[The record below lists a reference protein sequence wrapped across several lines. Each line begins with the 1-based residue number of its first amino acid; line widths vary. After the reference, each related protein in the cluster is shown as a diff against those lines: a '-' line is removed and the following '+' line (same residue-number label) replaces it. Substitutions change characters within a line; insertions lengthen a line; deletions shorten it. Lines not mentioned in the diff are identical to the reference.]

1 MTSEN
6 AGSCG
11 FEVRRSLPQGMARR
25 RMSGGEHWRAA
36 ARGATGTAG
45 WRETLRRMARLRWTV
60 VFDPPRDG
68 AANMAVDH
76 ALAET
81 VEPDAG
87 WLRLYRWVRPTLSLG
102 RNEPAAGFYDFERA
116 GRLGV
121 DVVRRPT
128 GGRGVLH
135 DAELTYSVVVPVAAV
150 GRLRAAYGV
159 VHAGLAAGLRS
170 LGADARLAAG
180 VAPGP
185 PRAGACFDATA
196 GGEVVAGGRKLAGSA
211 QARIGRALLQH
222 GSVLIDG
229 TQGLI
234 GELHRPSPDP
244 DIPPASTT
252 LREQLGRVPSW
263 REVATAVTEGLATE
277 LGTEIAAGELPRMVT
292 RLIEPLERHYRS
304 REWTLRR

>member
-1 MTSEN
+1 
-6 AGSCG
+6 
-11 FEVRRSLPQGMARR
+11 
-25 RMSGGEHWRAA
+25 MSGAA
-36 ARGATGTAG
+36 A
-45 WRETLRRMARLRWTV
+45 WRETVRRMARLRWTV

-76 ALAET
+76 ALAEA

-102 RNEPAAGFYDFERA
+102 RNEPAADVYDFARA
-116 GRLGV
+116 GRLGI

-135 DAELTYSVVVPVAAV
+135 DAELTYAVVAPVAAA
-150 GRLRAAYGV
+150 GRLRAAYAV

-196 GGEVVAGGRKLAGSA
+196 GGEVVAGGRKLTGSA

-229 TQGLI
+229 TQDVV
-234 GELHRPSPDP
+234 GELCRGPAGSGT
-244 DIPPASTT
+244 PPASTT
-252 LREQLGRVPSW
+252 LREQLGRAPSW
-263 REVATAVTEGLATE
+263 AEVATAVAEGLAAE
-277 LGTEIAAGELPRMVT
+277 LGAEMAEGELPRPAM
-292 RLIEPLERHYRS
+292 RRIGSLERHYRS

>member
-1 MTSEN
+1 
-6 AGSCG
+6 
-11 FEVRRSLPQGMARR
+11 
-25 RMSGGEHWRAA
+25 MSGGAQWQDA
-36 ARGATGTAG
+36 ARQVAG
-45 WRETLRRMARLRWTV
+45 GVALRETVCRMARLRWTV

-81 VEPDAG
+81 VEPGAA
-87 WLRLYRWVRPTLSLG
+87 WLRLYRWLRPTLSLG
-102 RNEPAAGFYDFERA
+102 RNEPAAGAYDFERA
-116 GRLGV
+116 ERLGI

-135 DAELTYSVVVPVAAV
+135 DAELTYAVVAPVAAA
-150 GRLRAAYGV
+150 GRLRAAYAV

-185 PRAGACFDATA
+185 PRAGACFEATA

-222 GSVLIDG
+222 GSILIDG
-229 TQGLI
+229 TQERV
-234 GELHRPSPDP
+234 GELRRQSPDA
-244 DIPPASTT
+244 DTPPASTT
-252 LREQLGRVPSW
+252 LREQLCRAPSW

-277 LGTEIAAGELPRMVT
+277 LGTEIVTGELPRRVT
-292 RLIEPLERHYRS
+292 RLIGPLERHYRS

>member
-1 MTSEN
+1 
-6 AGSCG
+6 
-11 FEVRRSLPQGMARR
+11 
-25 RMSGGEHWRAA
+25 
-36 ARGATGTAG
+36 
-45 WRETLRRMARLRWTV
+45 MARLRWTV

-102 RNEPAAGFYDFERA
+102 RNEPAADAYDFARA
-116 GRLGV
+116 ERLGV

-135 DAELTYSVVVPVAAV
+135 DAELTYAVVAPVAAA
-150 GRLRAAYGV
+150 GRLRAAYAV
-159 VHAGLAAGLRS
+159 VHAGLAAGLRC

-180 VAPGP
+180 AAAGTPQ
-185 PRAGACFDATA
+185 AGACFDATA
-196 GGEVVAGGRKLAGSA
+196 GGEVVAGGRKLTGSA

-229 TQGLI
+229 TQDVV
-234 GELHRPSPDP
+234 GELCRQPAVAGTA
-244 DIPPASTT
+244 PASTT
-252 LREQLGRVPSW
+252 LREQLGRAPSW
-263 REVATAVTEGLATE
+263 EEVATAVADGLAAE
-277 LGTEIAAGELPRMVT
+277 LGTGMVGGELPQPAMR
-292 RLIEPLERHYRS
+292 RKGSLERHYRS

>member
-1 MTSEN
+1 
-6 AGSCG
+6 
-11 FEVRRSLPQGMARR
+11 
-25 RMSGGEHWRAA
+25 
-36 ARGATGTAG
+36 
-45 WRETLRRMARLRWTV
+45 MARLRWTV

-76 ALAET
+76 ALADT
-81 VEPDAG
+81 VEPDEG

-102 RNEPAAGFYDFERA
+102 RHEPAADIYDFARA
-116 GRLGV
+116 GRLGI

-135 DAELTYSVVVPVAAV
+135 DAELTYAVVAPVAAA
-150 GRLRAAYGV
+150 GRLRAAYAV
-159 VHAGLAAGLRS
+159 VHAGLAAGLRA

-196 GGEVVAGGRKLAGSA
+196 GGEVVAGGRKLTGSA

-229 TQGLI
+229 SQDVV
-234 GELHRPSPDP
+234 GELCRRPAAAGTAA
-244 DIPPASTT
+244 ASTT
-252 LREQLGRVPSW
+252 LREQLGRAPSW
-263 REVATAVTEGLATE
+263 EEVATAVAEGLAAE
-277 LGTEIAAGELPRMVT
+277 LGAGMAEGELPQPAMRRMGS
-292 RLIEPLERHYRS
+292 LERHYRS

>member
-1 MTSEN
+1 M
-6 AGSCG
+6 
-11 FEVRRSLPQGMARR
+11 
-25 RMSGGEHWRAA
+25 
-36 ARGATGTAG
+36 
-45 WRETLRRMARLRWTV
+45 
-60 VFDPPRDG
+60 FDPPRDG

-102 RNEPAAGFYDFERA
+102 RHEPAADVYDFARA
-116 GRLGV
+116 ERLGV

-135 DAELTYSVVVPVAAV
+135 DAELTYAVVAPVASA
-150 GRLRAAYGV
+150 GRLRAAYAV
-159 VHAGLAAGLRS
+159 VHAGLAAGLRA

-180 VAPGP
+180 AAPGP

-196 GGEVVAGGRKLAGSA
+196 GGEVVAGGRKLTGSA

-229 TQGLI
+229 SQDVVGDLCRQPAVAGT
-234 GELHRPSPDP
+234 S
-244 DIPPASTT
+244 PASTT
-252 LREQLGRVPSW
+252 LREQLARAPSW
-263 REVATAVTEGLATE
+263 EEVATAVTQGLSAE
-277 LGTEIAAGELPRMVT
+277 LGIEMVEGELPQPALRRMGS
-292 RLIEPLERHYRS
+292 LERYYRS
-304 REWTLRR
+304 PEWTRRR

>member
-1 MTSEN
+1 
-6 AGSCG
+6 
-11 FEVRRSLPQGMARR
+11 
-25 RMSGGEHWRAA
+25 
-36 ARGATGTAG
+36 
-45 WRETLRRMARLRWTV
+45 MARLRWTV

-76 ALAET
+76 ALADT
-81 VEPDAG
+81 VEPDEG

-102 RNEPAAGFYDFERA
+102 RHEPAADVYDFARA
-116 GRLGV
+116 ERLGV

-135 DAELTYSVVVPVAAV
+135 DAELTYAVVAPIAAA
-150 GRLRAAYGV
+150 GRLRAAYAV
-159 VHAGLAAGLRS
+159 VHAGLAAGLRA

-180 VAPGP
+180 VVPGP

-196 GGEVVAGGRKLAGSA
+196 GGEVVAGGRKLTGSA

-229 TQGLI
+229 TQDMVDRLC
-234 GELHRPSPDP
+234 RQ
-244 DIPPASTT
+244 PAIAGTPTGSTT
-252 LREQLGRVPSW
+252 LREELGRAPSW
-263 REVATAVTEGLATE
+263 TEVATAVAEGFAAE
-277 LGTEIAAGELPRMVT
+277 LGIEMAEGEPPQRAM
-292 RLIEPLERHYRS
+292 RRIKPLERHYRS

>member
-1 MTSEN
+1 
-6 AGSCG
+6 
-11 FEVRRSLPQGMARR
+11 
-25 RMSGGEHWRAA
+25 MSGGTPWHDAAREVAA
-36 ARGATGTAG
+36 AAG
-45 WRETLRRMARLRWTV
+45 WRETVRRMARLRWTV

-102 RNEPAAGFYDFERA
+102 RNEPAADIYDFARA
-116 GRLGV
+116 RRRGI

-135 DAELTYSVVVPVAAV
+135 DAELTYAVVVPVARAR
-150 GRLRAAYGV
+150 RLRAAYAA
-159 VHAGLAAGLRS
+159 VHAGLAVGLRS
-170 LGADARLAAG
+170 LGAEARLAAG
-180 VAPGP
+180 VAPGR

-196 GGEVVAGGRKLAGSA
+196 GGEVVAGGRKLTGSA

-229 TQGLI
+229 TQDVVGVLCR
-234 GELHRPSPDP
+234 RPAVAGT
-244 DIPPASTT
+244 PPASTT
-252 LREQLGRVPSW
+252 LREQLGRAPSW
-263 REVATAVTEGLATE
+263 SEVATAALEGLAAE
-277 LGTEIAAGELPRMVT
+277 LGTDMAEGELPRRAM
-292 RLIEPLERHYRS
+292 RRIRSLERHYRS
-304 REWTLRR
+304 REWTLRL

>member
-1 MTSEN
+1 M
-6 AGSCG
+6 
-11 FEVRRSLPQGMARR
+11 
-25 RMSGGEHWRAA
+25 
-36 ARGATGTAG
+36 
-45 WRETLRRMARLRWTV
+45 

-102 RNEPAAGFYDFERA
+102 RNEPAADVYDFARA
-116 GRLGV
+116 GRLGI

-135 DAELTYSVVVPVAAV
+135 DAELTYAVVAPVAAA
-150 GRLRAAYGV
+150 GRLRAAYAV
-159 VHAGLAAGLRS
+159 VHAGLAAGLRA

-180 VAPGP
+180 MATGP

-196 GGEVVAGGRKLAGSA
+196 GGEVVVGGRKLTGSA

-229 TQGLI
+229 TQATVRRLCRQPAVCGHGTRVHHLARTA
-234 GELHRPSPDP
+234 GPRALVGGSRDGGCGRARGRTRHRD
-244 DIPPASTT
+244 
-252 LREQLGRVPSW
+252 GRG
-263 REVATAVTEGLATE
+263 RAAATGDAADGLA
-277 LGTEIAAGELPRMVT
+277 
-292 RLIEPLERHYRS
+292 
-304 REWTLRR
+304 

>member
-1 MTSEN
+1 MTGRMAVLPA
-6 AGSCG
+6 AGTDHPAG
-11 FEVRRSLPQGMARR
+11 GEQGREAARR
-25 RMSGGEHWRAA
+25 MG
-36 ARGATGTAG
+36 
-45 WRETLRRMARLRWTV
+45 RLRWTV

-68 AANMAVDH
+68 AVNMAVDH

-81 VEPDAG
+81 VDPDAG
-87 WLRLYRWVRPTLSLG
+87 WLRLYRWTRPTLSLG
-102 RNEPAAGFYDFERA
+102 RNEPAADCYDFERA
-116 GRLGV
+116 ARLGV

-135 DAELTYSVVVPVAAV
+135 DAELTYAVVAPIAAA
-150 GRLRAAYGV
+150 GRLRAAYAA
-159 VHAGLAAGLRS
+159 VHAGLAAGLRA

-196 GGEVVAGGRKLAGSA
+196 GGEVVAGGRKLTGSA

-229 TQGLI
+229 TQ
-234 GELHRPSPDP
+234 ELARKLCRQPADA
-244 DIPPASTT
+244 DAAPASTT
-252 LREQLGRVPSW
+252 LREQLGRTPTW
-263 REVATAVTEGLATE
+263 EEVAKAVTEGLAAGLE
-277 LGTEIAAGELPRMVT
+277 TEIAQGPLPR
-292 RLIEPLERHYRS
+292 RALPLIRPLERRYRS

>member
-1 MTSEN
+1 
-6 AGSCG
+6 
-11 FEVRRSLPQGMARR
+11 
-25 RMSGGEHWRAA
+25 
-36 ARGATGTAG
+36 
-45 WRETLRRMARLRWTV
+45 MARLRWTV

-76 ALAET
+76 ALAEA
-81 VEPDAG
+81 VEPDAA

-102 RNEPAAGFYDFERA
+102 RNEPAAGAYDFGRA
-116 GRLGV
+116 ERLGV

-135 DAELTYSVVVPVAAV
+135 DAELTYAVVAPVAAV
-150 GRLRAAYGV
+150 GRVRAAYGV

-185 PRAGACFDATA
+185 PRAGACFEATG

-229 TQGLI
+229 TQELI
-234 GELHRPSPDP
+234 GELRRPSPDP
-244 DIPPASTT
+244 DTPPASTT
-252 LREQLGRVPSW
+252 LREQLGHAPAW
-263 REVATAVTEGLATE
+263 REVATAVTEGLAAE
-277 LGTEIAAGELPRMVT
+277 LGTEPFIGELPQAAE
-292 RLIEPLERHYRS
+292 RLIPALERRYRS
-304 REWTLRR
+304 HEWTLRR

>member
-1 MTSEN
+1 MTGERTVLSAAET
-6 AGSCG
+6 G
-11 FEVRRSLPQGMARR
+11 RRARPRMA
-25 RMSGGEHWRAA
+25 GGEQGSAA
-36 ARGATGTAG
+36 ARRVAGMAG
-45 WRETLRRMARLRWTV
+45 WRETVRRMARLRWTV

-76 ALAET
+76 ALADA
-81 VEPDAG
+81 VEPDAA

-102 RNEPAAGFYDFERA
+102 RNEPAAGAYDFERA
-116 GRLGV
+116 ERLGI

-135 DAELTYSVVVPVAAV
+135 DAELTYAVVAPVAAA
-150 GRLRAAYGV
+150 GRLRAAYAV

-180 VAPGP
+180 APPGP

-229 TQGLI
+229 TQERV
-234 GELHRPSPDP
+234 GELRRQSPDT
-244 DIPPASTT
+244 DTPPASTT
-252 LREQLGRVPSW
+252 LREQLGRAPSW
-263 REVATAVTEGLATE
+263 REAATAVTAGLATE
-277 LGTEIAAGELPRMVT
+277 FGTELAMGRLPHSAER
-292 RLIEPLERHYRS
+292 RIPSLERRYRS
-304 REWTLRR
+304 DDWTLKR

>member
-1 MTSEN
+1 
-6 AGSCG
+6 
-11 FEVRRSLPQGMARR
+11 
-25 RMSGGEHWRAA
+25 
-36 ARGATGTAG
+36 
-45 WRETLRRMARLRWTV
+45 MARLRWTV

-76 ALAET
+76 ALADT

-87 WLRLYRWVRPTLSLG
+87 WLRLYSWVRPTLSLG
-102 RNEPAAGFYDFERA
+102 RNEPAADVCDFARA
-116 GRLGV
+116 GRLGI

-135 DAELTYSVVVPVAAV
+135 DAELTYAVVAPVAAV
-150 GRLRAAYGV
+150 GRLRAAYAV

-196 GGEVVAGGRKLAGSA
+196 GGEVVAGGRKLTGSA
-211 QARIGRALLQH
+211 QARIGRAMLQH

-229 TQGLI
+229 TQ
-234 GELHRPSPDP
+234 ELARELCRQPAGAGT
-244 DIPPASTT
+244 PPASTT
-252 LREQLGRVPSW
+252 LREQLGRAPSW
-263 REVATAVTEGLATE
+263 AAVATAVAEGLAAELDTE
-277 LGTEIAAGELPRMVT
+277 TADGELPQAAN
-292 RLIEPLERHYRS
+292 RLIPMLESRYRS

>member
-1 MTSEN
+1 
-6 AGSCG
+6 
-11 FEVRRSLPQGMARR
+11 
-25 RMSGGEHWRAA
+25 
-36 ARGATGTAG
+36 
-45 WRETLRRMARLRWTV
+45 MARLRWTV

-102 RNEPAAGFYDFERA
+102 RNEPAAGVYDFARA
-116 GRLGV
+116 EGMGI

-135 DAELTYSVVVPVAAV
+135 DAELTYAVVAPVAAV
-150 GRLRAAYGV
+150 GRLRAAYTA

-170 LGADARLAAG
+170 LGADARLGAG

-196 GGEVVAGGRKLAGSA
+196 GGEVVAGGRKLTGSA
-211 QARIGRALLQH
+211 QARIGRAMLQH

-229 TQGLI
+229 TQ
-234 GELHRPSPDP
+234 ELARDLCRQPADAGAV
-244 DIPPASTT
+244 PASTT
-252 LREQLGRVPSW
+252 LREQLGRAPSW
-263 REVATAVTEGLATE
+263 REVATAVAAGLAAE
-277 LGTEIAAGELPRMVT
+277 LETGMAEGELPQPAMR
-292 RLIEPLERHYRS
+292 RIRSLERHYRS
-304 REWTLRR
+304 LEWTLRR

>member
-1 MTSEN
+1 
-6 AGSCG
+6 
-11 FEVRRSLPQGMARR
+11 
-25 RMSGGEHWRAA
+25 
-36 ARGATGTAG
+36 
-45 WRETLRRMARLRWTV
+45 MARLRWTV

-102 RNEPAAGFYDFERA
+102 RNEPAADIYDFARA
-116 GRLGV
+116 ERLGV

-135 DAELTYSVVVPVAAV
+135 DAELTYAVVAPVVAA
-150 GRLRAAYGV
+150 GRLRAAYAV
-159 VHAGLAAGLRS
+159 VHAGLAAGLRA

-180 VAPGP
+180 MATGP
-185 PRAGACFDATA
+185 QRAGACVDATA
-196 GGEVVAGGRKLAGSA
+196 GGEVVAGGRKLTGSA

-229 TQGLI
+229 SQDVVGDLCRQPAVAGT
-234 GELHRPSPDP
+234 S
-244 DIPPASTT
+244 PASTT
-252 LREQLGRVPSW
+252 LREQLGRAPSW
-263 REVATAVTEGLATE
+263 EEVATAVTQGLSAE
-277 LGTEIAAGELPRMVT
+277 LGIEMVEGELPQPALRRMGS
-292 RLIEPLERHYRS
+292 LERYYRS
-304 REWTLRR
+304 PEWTRRR

>member
-1 MTSEN
+1 
-6 AGSCG
+6 
-11 FEVRRSLPQGMARR
+11 
-25 RMSGGEHWRAA
+25 
-36 ARGATGTAG
+36 
-45 WRETLRRMARLRWTV
+45 MARLRWTV

-81 VEPDAG
+81 VEPDAA

-102 RNEPAAGFYDFERA
+102 RNEPAADVYDLARA
-116 GRLGV
+116 EGLGI

-135 DAELTYSVVVPVAAV
+135 DAELTYAVVAPVAAV
-150 GRLRAAYGV
+150 GRLRAAYAA

-196 GGEVVAGGRKLAGSA
+196 GGRWWRGGGSSSAARRPGSA
-211 QARIGRALLQH
+211 GPCC
-222 GSVLIDG
+222 S
-229 TQGLI
+229 T
-234 GELHRPSPDP
+234 DP
-244 DIPPASTT
+244 C
-252 LREQLGRVPSW
+252 
-263 REVATAVTEGLATE
+263 
-277 LGTEIAAGELPRMVT
+277 
-292 RLIEPLERHYRS
+292 
-304 REWTLRR
+304 